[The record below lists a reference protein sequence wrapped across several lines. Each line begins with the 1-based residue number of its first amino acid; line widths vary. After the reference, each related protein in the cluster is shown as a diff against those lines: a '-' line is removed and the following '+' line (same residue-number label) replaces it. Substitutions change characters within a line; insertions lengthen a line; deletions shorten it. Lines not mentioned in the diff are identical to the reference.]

1 MEKSDDESNG
11 YKDEGPGGW
20 DKYNI
25 RSPKTKTKTET
36 ETEIE
41 TLEPGA
47 AFALRNVCL
56 YLIEEEC
63 AVRMNRL
70 L

>member
-11 YKDEGPGGW
+11 YKDEGPDGW

-25 RSPKTKTKTET
+25 RSPKTKTET

-41 TLEPGA
+41 T
-47 AFALRNVCL
+47 VS
-56 YLIEEEC
+56 
-63 AVRMNRL
+63 
-70 L
+70 

>member
-11 YKDEGPGGW
+11 YKDEGPDGW

-36 ETEIE
+36 ETETEIE
-41 TLEPGA
+41 T
-47 AFALRNVCL
+47 VS
-56 YLIEEEC
+56 
-63 AVRMNRL
+63 
-70 L
+70 